1 MQYQA
6 VSIEKKIWPENIFIN
21 NSPNRRKEEDMT
33 TIARYTK
40 KLVRYL
46 RTTRGVSALEYA
58 ILVGVIAV
66 AIGAALTT
74 FSGQIKTAME
84 AIGTDVGAIKGGG
97 TPKLK

>member
-1 MQYQA
+1 
-6 VSIEKKIWPENIFIN
+6 
-21 NSPNRRKEEDMT
+21 MT

-66 AIGAALTT
+66 AVAAALAT
-74 FSGQIKTAME
+74 FSGQIGKAMTT
-84 AIGTDVGAIKGGG
+84 IGTDVGAIKGGG
-97 TPKLK
+97 EADLTP